1 MRIVPFALLLALAAC
16 DGGTA
21 TNSAAAVDA
30 PAPAE
35 RAQNAA
41 AEVQTALATE
51 PAGELVV
58 GAAAP
63 DFELPGSDG
72 QTHRLS
78 DYRGQHVVLAFFPKA
93 FTGG

>member
-1 MRIVPFALLLALAAC
+1 MRIAPLALLLALTAC
-16 DGGTA
+16 DSGASG
-21 TNSAAAVDA
+21 AAASGTTAAAA
-30 PAPAE
+30 PAPA
-35 RAQNAA
+35 ADSQQATPALAA
-41 AEVQTALATE
+41 AASAEIA
-51 PAGELVV
+51 V
-58 GAAAP
+58 GAVAP